1 LGFYLASESLDGKF
15 HELKVQVSR
24 PGLNVRYRKEYLAS
38 KERPA
43 SDEESKINLLH
54 ALDSPLESST
64 IPLSAKVTPGEGSL
78 KILCSI
84 DIHALHLEKKGGT
97 ANGAINVFFVQ
108 TDGAGK
114 SLDLTQEAY
123 DVRLN
128 KDEYE
133 TYLRTGMTYHRML
146 VLKKDAKTLRILV
159 ADRSTAAVGSLIVPL
174 SKVK

>member
-1 LGFYLASESLDGKF
+1 LRVFGGRKFLDLDVGEKI
-15 HELKVQVSR
+15 VSR
-24 PGLNVRYRKEYLAS
+24 IGE
-38 KERPA
+38 
-43 SDEESKINLLH
+43 H
-54 ALDSPLESST
+54 DSEPSEHVDLFR
-64 IPLSAKVTPGEGSL
+64 PLSRIYGSRAQAACERVNLDHL
-78 KILCSI
+78 KPVRKLT
-84 DIHALHLEKKGGT
+84 GT

-133 TYLRTGMTYHRML
+133 TYLRTGMTYRRTL

-159 ADRSTAAVGSLIVPL
+159 ADRSTTAVGTLIVPL